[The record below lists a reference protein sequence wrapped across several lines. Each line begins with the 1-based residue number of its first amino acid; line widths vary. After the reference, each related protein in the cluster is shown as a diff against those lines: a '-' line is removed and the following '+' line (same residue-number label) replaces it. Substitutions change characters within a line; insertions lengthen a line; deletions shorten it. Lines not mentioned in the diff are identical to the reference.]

1 MLIKNIFHKAINIGI
16 DDKTEYSLIKN
27 IRVTN
32 ALGFLVIGSHI
43 SAIIMAIYFIKY
55 AKPVIYVCLLM
66 IFFMSAAL
74 TLNYFKKHTFAIM
87 IGALAS
93 INNIT
98 LFTIL
103 IGTKSNVHFLMPAVM
118 IGAFYYFPYKKSK
131 TMFGAIIVSLIA
143 FIFLEI
149 WFMNREPVLNFP
161 ESVQNVITVFVN
173 LMFVVTTF
181 GFMFYGYYI
190 YRDAETNLQKEREKS
205 EKLLLN
211 ILPDAIA
218 ERLKNDE
225 RKIADRYELV
235 GVLFV
240 DIVNFTKL
248 SERIS
253 AYELVTILDDIFSEF
268 DDLVEEF
275 GVEKI
280 KTIGDAYMLAS
291 GLGDNVCDPASSI
304 ADISLRMIDKSKEA
318 CRKHG
323 HEELDLRIGI
333 NCGPVVAGV
342 IGYKKFAYD
351 LWGDIVNVASRM
363 ESNGIPGR
371 IQTTEDLY
379 VRLKDD
385 YLFEERGMIE
395 VKGKGIMKTYF
406 LIGKKKN

>member
-1 MLIKNIFHKAINIGI
+1 MLIKNIFHKALNIGI
-16 DDKTEYSLIKN
+16 DERTDYSLIKN

-32 ALGFLVIGSHI
+32 ALGLLVIGSHI

-66 IFFMSAAL
+66 IFLMSAAL
-74 TLNYFKKHTFAIM
+74 ILNYFKKHTIAII

-98 LFTIL
+98 LFTIF
-103 IGTKSNVHFLMPAVM
+103 IGTESNIHFLMPAVM
-118 IGAFYYFPYKKSK
+118 IGAFYYFPYKKAK
-131 TMFGAIIVSLIA
+131 LMFVAIALSLAA

-149 WFMNREPVLNFP
+149 WYINREPLLIFP
-161 ESVQNVITVFVN
+161 DMVQNIITLFVN
-173 LMFVVTTF
+173 LMFIVTTF
-181 GFMFYGYYI
+181 GFMFYGFYI
-190 YRDAETNLQKEREKS
+190 YRDAEIDLQKEREKS

-211 ILPDAIA
+211 ILPDSIA
-218 ERLKNDE
+218 GRLKNDE

-235 GVLFV
+235 GALFA

-253 AYELVTILDDIFSEF
+253 AYQLVTILDDIFSEF
-268 DDLVEEF
+268 DDLVDEY

-291 GLGDNVCDPASSI
+291 GLGDSASDPVRTI
-304 ADISLRMIDKSKEA
+304 ADLSLRMIDKSKEA
-318 CRKHG
+318 CRKHN
-323 HEELDLRIGI
+323 HDELDLRIGI

-351 LWGDIVNVASRM
+351 LWGDTVNVASRM
-363 ESNGIPGR
+363 ESSGIPGK
-371 IQTTEDLY
+371 IQVTENFYKL
-379 VRLKDD
+379 LKDD
-385 YLFEERGMIE
+385 YLFEERGEIE
-395 VKGKGIMKTYF
+395 VKGKGLMKTYF
-406 LIGKKKN
+406 LIGKK

>member
-43 SAIIMAIYFIKY
+43 SAIIMAIYFIEY

-74 TLNYFKKHTFAIM
+74 ILNYFKKHTIAII

-103 IGTKSNVHFLMPAVM
+103 IGTELNIHFLMPAVM
-118 IGAFYYFPYKKSK
+118 IGAFYYFPYKKAK
-131 TMFGAIIVSLIA
+131 LMFSAIVLSLTA

-149 WFMNREPVLNFP
+149 WFMDREPLLNFP
-161 ESVQNVITVFVN
+161 DAVQNVITVFVN
-173 LMFVVTTF
+173 LMFIVTTF

-190 YRDAETNLQKEREKS
+190 YRDAEINLQKEREKS

-218 ERLKNDE
+218 VRLKNDE
-225 RKIADRYELV
+225 RKIADRYELA

-240 DIVNFTKL
+240 DIVNFTIL
-248 SERIS
+248 SEKIS
-253 AYELVTILDDIFSEF
+253 AYQLVTILDDIFSEF
-268 DDLVEEF
+268 DDLVDEY

-291 GLGDNVCDPASSI
+291 GLGDYQGDPVRTI
-304 ADISLRMIDKSKEA
+304 ADLSLRMVDKSKEA
-318 CRKHG
+318 CRKHNY
-323 HEELDLRIGI
+323 EELSLRIGI

-363 ESNGIPGR
+363 ESSGIPGK
-371 IQTTEDLY
+371 IQVTENFY
-379 VRLKDD
+379 NRLKEE
-385 YLFEERGMIE
+385 YLFEERGEIE
-395 VKGKGIMKTYF
+395 VKGKGLMKTYF
-406 LIGKKKN
+406 LIGKK